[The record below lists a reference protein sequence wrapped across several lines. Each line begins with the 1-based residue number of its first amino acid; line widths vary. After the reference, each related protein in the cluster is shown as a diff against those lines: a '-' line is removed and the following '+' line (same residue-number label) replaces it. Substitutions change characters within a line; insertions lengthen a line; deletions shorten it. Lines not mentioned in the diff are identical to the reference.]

1 MLLLLLRLRF
11 LTNKGIEYLREYLN
25 LPADVVPATLKKSAR
40 PAGEGRRPPMGGD
53 RPPRGPPREGGYR
66 WVQCTLDGIAR
77 IRFPCGLHCCIVG
90 LPWLVTGPP
99 AAHQGR
105 AATGALSRRSNMCS
119 SIHLSKRRW
128 DPTESSASRNG
139 LHTIECSVCVVAL

>member
-1 MLLLLLRLRF
+1 MLLLLLLLRLRF

-66 WVQCTLDGIAR
+66 CALPLESICSVSALDCMWIAHNR
-77 IRFPCGLHCCIVG
+77 LLKNVCRCI
-90 LPWLVTGPP
+90 
-99 AAHQGR
+99 AAH
-105 AATGALSRRSNMCS
+105 
-119 SIHLSKRRW
+119 
-128 DPTESSASRNG
+128 P
-139 LHTIECSVCVVAL
+139 